1 MKKPYIIAVVGKGG
15 AGKSIFSAIVTRII
29 AETKKYKLLV
39 VDADPTHSHLS
50 DLLDVNIKKSL
61 EEIRTQIIQ
70 TAARGKE
77 EEKKK
82 LAEDID
88 YIVYDAITETKNF
101 SLLTIGQPEGAG
113 CFCPA
118 NTLLRKVVTSISKD
132 FDIVLIDC
140 EAGLEQIS
148 REVIRNVNTIIIISD
163 ISVRGV
169 DTAKTILDNSKKF
182 TQYENIG
189 MVLNKIRG
197 EIPLLLKKIKKYK
210 IPLYGEIPWDPNIN
224 ILDYEGKS
232 IYELPDDAPSF
243 TIGKIVNTILNQN

>member
-15 AGKSIFSAIVTRII
+15 SGKSIFSALATRII
-29 AETKKYKLLV
+29 SRMKKYKLLV

-50 DLLDVNIKKSL
+50 DLLDVKIKKSL
-61 EEIRTQIIQ
+61 EEIRTQIIK
-70 TAARGKE
+70 TAARGNKE
-77 EEKKK
+77 DKQK

-88 YIVYDAITETKNF
+88 YIVYDAITETKDF

-148 REVIRNVNTIIIISD
+148 REVISNVDTIVIISD
-163 ISVRGV
+163 ISVRGI

-182 TQYENIG
+182 TRYKSIG
-189 MVLNKIRG
+189 IVLNKIIG
-197 EIPLLLKKIKKYK
+197 EIPLLLKKIEEYK
-210 IPLYGEIPWDPNIN
+210 LPLLGKIPWDPNIN
-224 ILDYEGKS
+224 NLDYEGKS
-232 IYELPDDAPSF
+232 VYELSTDAPSF
-243 TIGKIVNTILNQN
+243 IIEKIVETILNQK